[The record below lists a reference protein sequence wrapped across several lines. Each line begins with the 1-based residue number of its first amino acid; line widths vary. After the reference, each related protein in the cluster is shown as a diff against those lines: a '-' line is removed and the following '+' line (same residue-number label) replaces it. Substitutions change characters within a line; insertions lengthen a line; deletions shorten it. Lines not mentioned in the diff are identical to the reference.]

1 MSFIHDC
8 RYQRKKREKSEE
20 IPNPG
25 HLPDFL
31 PSFLAEKGVNVIITG
46 GMDPRGK
53 SHFAENSIQVITG
66 VQGKVEKVIEQFVHQ
81 EIRPGEDLCEH
92 GGEDQPEQEHYH
104 HDSEEE
110 KPGRLTGK
118 ICITSKEPDLN
129 AEIEDVFGRAP

>member
-1 MSFIHDC
+1 
-8 RYQRKKREKSEE
+8 
-20 IPNPG
+20 
-25 HLPDFL
+25 LPDFL
-31 PSFLAEKGVNVIITG
+31 PCFLAEKGVNIIIAG
-46 GMDPRGK
+46 GMDPKVK
-53 SHFAENSIQVITG
+53 SHFGENRIQVLTV
-66 VQGKVEKVIEQFVHQ
+66 VQGKVEKVIEQFIHQ

-92 GGEDQPEQEHYH
+92 RGEHQPEQEHYH